1 MALLVGARDT
11 SGNASDGQEARFH
24 RLTAACQE
32 KILFVD
38 ILIAVFIFICFFVP
52 NGMSSLSHPFLRFL
66 LYLFCLPSSFQRP
79 SPLCYGREN
88 GVDEGE
94 VDRPPSVAMS
104 RRLLSGYK

>member
-38 ILIAVFIFICFFVP
+38 ILIAVFIFICFLSQ
-52 NGMSSLSHPFLRFL
+52 MECLLSLTPSFDSFFTFSAFRPASNAR
-66 LYLFCLPSSFQRP
+66 LPSVMAEKM
-79 SPLCYGREN
+79 GWTK
-88 GVDEGE
+88 
-94 VDRPPSVAMS
+94 A
-104 RRLLSGYK
+104 K